1 MYFEIL
7 IVGLHI
13 FYVLNTHI
21 NWMLFTICFINLFF
35 IHNFKLQKLKF
46 KHLIDNITINL
57 WFS

>member
-1 MYFEIL
+1 MYFENL

-13 FYVLNTHI
+13 LYVFNTHI

-46 KHLIDNITINL
+46 KHLIDNITIN
-57 WFS
+57 F